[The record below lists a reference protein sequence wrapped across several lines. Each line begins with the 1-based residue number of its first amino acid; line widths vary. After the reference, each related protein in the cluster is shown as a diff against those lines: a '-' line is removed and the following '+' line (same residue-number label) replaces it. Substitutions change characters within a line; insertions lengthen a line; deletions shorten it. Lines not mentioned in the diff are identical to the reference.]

1 MRPSECLTW
10 DAMHVHVQDARNE
23 LRRQIGTLRFDLNN
37 LADDKNLSRNRNKE
51 IMQQLEDV
59 DYFLRQKN
67 QDQARQKLE
76 PLRQQ
81 VNQLLS

>member
-1 MRPSECLTW
+1 
-10 DAMHVHVQDARNE
+10 MHVHVQDARNE

-37 LADDKNLSRNRNKE
+37 LADDRNLSRDRNKE

-67 QDQARQKLE
+67 QDRARQKLE

>member
-1 MRPSECLTW
+1 M
-10 DAMHVHVQDARNE
+10 HVQDARNE

-37 LADDKNLSRNRNKE
+37 LADDKNLSRDRNKE

-67 QDQARQKLE
+67 QDRARQKLE